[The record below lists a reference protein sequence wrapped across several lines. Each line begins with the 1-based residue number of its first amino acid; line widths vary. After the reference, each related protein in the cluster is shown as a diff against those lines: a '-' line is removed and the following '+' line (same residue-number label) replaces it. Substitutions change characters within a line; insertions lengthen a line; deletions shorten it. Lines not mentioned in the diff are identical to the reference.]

1 MNKILFA
8 VDGSEASHRAAEG
21 LAGVLRWWNP
31 IEVEIVNVQPDP
43 SVVAELVPHAL
54 RDRAD
59 TRVREAGE
67 EALASA
73 QSLLQDAAAKCTTS
87 VRFGDAAAGIASAA
101 EALDCALIA
110 VGSHGAGAISTL
122 ITGSVTSKVIHVGA
136 RPVLVIPSAQPAPA
150 SPYGPPQR
158 PVRVLVPVDGSPGAL
173 AAVQTL
179 IGIAPWFRDRPEVH
193 LLAVYEG
200 TPLDVELAAMLSSAT
215 LAEHQRKQFETAL
228 APAREALAAAQF
240 EPVEHTAIGPPID
253 RIRAIRIAERC
264 DMICV
269 GALGTTTIR
278 NLFVGSTAM
287 KVLRAIEV
295 PVLVVPLDKD

>member
-8 VDGSEASHRAAEG
+8 VDGSEASRRAAEG

-31 IEVEIVNVQPDP
+31 TDVEIVNVQSEP
-43 SVVAELVPHAL
+43 SVVTELVPHAL
-54 RDRAD
+54 RERAEA
-59 TRVREAGE
+59 RVREAGD

-73 QSLLQDAAAKCTTS
+73 RSMLEEAGARCTTS
-87 VRFGDAAAGIASAA
+87 VRLGDAAAGIVETAA
-101 EALDCALIA
+101 ELDCRLIV
-110 VGSHGAGAISTL
+110 VGSHGAGVISSM

-136 RPVLVIPSAQPAPA
+136 RPVLVIPSAQPAAA

-173 AAVQTL
+173 TAVQTL
-179 IGIAPWFRDRPEVH
+179 IAIAPWFRDRPEVH

-215 LAEHQRKQFETAL
+215 LTEHQSKQFEAAL
-228 APAREALAAAQF
+228 APAREALTAAKF
-240 EPVEHTAIGPPID
+240 EPIEHTAVGPPID

-295 PVLVVPLDKD
+295 PVLVVPPAKD